1 MNLPERAREMVQF
14 LEDRLVT
21 GAVAKGSPL
30 PSLRAL
36 MARFKLSYGTC
47 RRGMRYLQERHP
59 EIRFEKGRGTYL
71 ENEQGRPVSR
81 QRWMAVLHYPGELTS
96 GLYYTTLKGV
106 ISAAE
111 RDGVEVRQIPYDPTN
126 SGLNIQELTDGAM
139 GAILLWEYDSFFQ
152 DLQLAIP
159 AVGVMMNNSFR
170 DTISLVDINPYSGAE
185 QLVEYF
191 LSRGVRQVRILSH
204 RFDIFMQRARIF
216 ALLARE
222 RGLPCTLQKGGVRK
236 YHANTGYFFT
246 SDHVANV
253 ACETYH
259 RQMGGDL
266 PTEHVIAGFDG
277 KQFLVPEFYR
287 FPTIAVNWEL
297 IGLTAYGE
305 IMQRFNNPVLPGR
318 RIYLSGW
325 LSLPEEQNTGG

>member
-47 RRGMRYLQERHP
+47 RRGMMYLQERYP

-71 ENEQGRPVSR
+71 ESEQSRPIAR
-81 QRWMAVLHYPGELTS
+81 QRWIAVLHHPDQLGY
-96 GLYYTTLKGV
+96 GLYYTALKGI

-111 RDGVEVRQIPYDPTN
+111 RDGVEVRQIPYDPKC
-126 SGLNIQELTDGAM
+126 SDSSIQELIDGAM
-139 GAILLWEYDSFFQ
+139 GVILLWQYDTFFRE
-152 DLQLAIP
+152 LQLPVP

-185 QLVEYF
+185 QLVGYF
-191 LSRGVRQVRILSH
+191 LSRGVRQVRIQSH
-204 RFDIFMQRARIF
+204 PFDIFMQRARVF
-216 ALLARE
+216 ALMARS
-222 RGLPCTLQKGGVRK
+222 RGLACSSQKGSIRK
-236 YHANTGYFFT
+236 YHSNTGYFFT
-246 SDHVANV
+246 SDHVANI
-253 ACETYH
+253 ACKNYH
-259 RQMGGDL
+259 RQTGGNL
-266 PTEHVIAGFDG
+266 PREHVIAGFDG
-277 KQFLVPEFYR
+277 KQFLAPEFYR

-305 IMQRFNNPVLPGR
+305 IMQLFNNPVLPGR
-318 RIYLSGW
+318 KIYLSGW
-325 LSLPEEQNTGG
+325 LSLPDEQNTGD